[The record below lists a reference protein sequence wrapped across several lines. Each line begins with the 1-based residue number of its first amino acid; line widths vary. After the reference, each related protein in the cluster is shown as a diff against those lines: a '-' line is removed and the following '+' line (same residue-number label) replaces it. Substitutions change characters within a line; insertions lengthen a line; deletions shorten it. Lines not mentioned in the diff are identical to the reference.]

1 MTEGWDYVNLY
12 TYRLSMLL
20 QETFFYETTEAWE
33 WDGFALIR
41 RKSDIYVNE
50 PHISGGVPIL
60 TKTNEGIRYHEHDF
74 LGTTLWST
82 DTKGN
87 LVKDY
92 QDTTI
97 FGEGSIQKD
106 RSARFTGKPYDEDLQ
121 AYVFSYRNYDATT
134 ARWSTSD
141 SAGYPDGI
149 NNRFYAAIPTY
160 VIDLFGIWIIRTINF
175 SVFGSVGEK
184 IITGNNKFNGVAYGF
199 CTINF
204 KRKVTDTG
212 DSVFFYSSSINTTVG
227 SITYANQRV
236 ELDSSLDE
244 INININMSF
253 IFNKLS
259 SKGYLYFFSITTV
272 SEPTLTQTFWVVE
285 ND

>member
-1 MTEGWDYVNLY
+1 MGKGVSK
-12 TYRLSMLL
+12 R
-20 QETFFYETTEAWE
+20 TEARI
-33 WDGFALIR
+33 LL
-41 RKSDIYVNE
+41 VNRT
-50 PHISGGVPIL
+50 
-60 TKTNEGIRYHEHDF
+60 TKTCKRMYSHI
-74 LGTTLWST
+74 
-82 DTKGN
+82 
-87 LVKDY
+87 
-92 QDTTI
+92 
-97 FGEGSIQKD
+97 
-106 RSARFTGKPYDEDLQ
+106 
-121 AYVFSYRNYDATT
+121 ATT
-134 ARWSTSD
+134 MPPPPVGVQSGP
-141 SAGYPDGI
+141 AGHPDGI

-259 SKGYLYFFSITTV
+259 SKGYSYFFSITTV
-272 SEPTLTQTFWVVE
+272 SEPTLTQTFWVIE